1 MTRGEE
7 FERLAFQANRE
18 KNDSL
23 VEMEFVLIQK
33 LKSRNQTVT
42 PAKDKTGTGKTSND
56 LQISSLAT
64 LSQIS
69 KSLKELL
76 GEGMTKVEAYERAW
90 DLAMKGDFSLVDQIY
105 HPDYK
110 SFDLRTG
117 IYANLEDD
125 KVIVSTLAEDAVT
138 SSMEVIFEHDNFMC
152 FIAYQKVL
160 DPEPRF
166 RAFMTAINYQDG
178 LILNQ
183 KTTVEELDYD
193 PSEHLDWNWEDYK

>member
-1 MTRGEE
+1 
-7 FERLAFQANRE
+7 
-18 KNDSL
+18 
-23 VEMEFVLIQK
+23 
-33 LKSRNQTVT
+33 
-42 PAKDKTGTGKTSND
+42 
-56 LQISSLAT
+56 
-64 LSQIS
+64 
-69 KSLKELL
+69 
-76 GEGMTKVEAYERAW
+76 MTKAEAYEKAW

-125 KVIVSTLAEDAVT
+125 KVIVSTLDEDAVT

-166 RAFMTAINYQDG
+166 RAFMTAINYKDG

-193 PSEHLDWNWEDYK
+193 PSEHLDWNWEDYD

>member
-1 MTRGEE
+1 
-7 FERLAFQANRE
+7 
-18 KNDSL
+18 
-23 VEMEFVLIQK
+23 
-33 LKSRNQTVT
+33 
-42 PAKDKTGTGKTSND
+42 
-56 LQISSLAT
+56 
-64 LSQIS
+64 
-69 KSLKELL
+69 
-76 GEGMTKVEAYERAW
+76 MTKVEAYEKAW
-90 DLAMKGDFSLVDQIY
+90 DLGMKGDFSLVDQIY

-125 KVIVSTLAEDAVT
+125 KVIVSTLDEDAVT

-152 FIAYQKVL
+152 FVAYQKVL

-193 PSEHLDWNWEDYK
+193 PSEHLDWNWEDYE